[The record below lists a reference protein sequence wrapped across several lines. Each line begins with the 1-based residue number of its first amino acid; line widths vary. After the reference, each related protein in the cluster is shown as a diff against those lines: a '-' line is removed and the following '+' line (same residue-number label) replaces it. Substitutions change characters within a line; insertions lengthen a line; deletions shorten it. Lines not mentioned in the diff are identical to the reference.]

1 MRVYKFYSTRWGLDA
16 LYRRRLKITT
26 AQDINDPFEFL
37 AVASNKKGRRTAKE
51 IRDHLFSETG
61 LISFCL
67 NWRQP
72 LLWSHYA
79 ENHSGLSLGFDID
92 KNIAYTVRYTDQRVI
107 MPALESEEYVLGQRL
122 TFWDAIQV
130 VKYDSWRYE
139 EEVRVFPT
147 YNGSIHE
154 NGLYFRHFDDIGRLR
169 EVILGCKYLSF
180 GNLDLQ
186 KKLKKDHIEI
196 KTARLA
202 FKDFFMVEQ
211 KNKSFRKNL

>member
-1 MRVYKFYSTRWGLDA
+1 MRVYKFYSARWGLDA
-16 LYRRRLKITT
+16 LYRRRLKVTT

-37 AVASNKKGRRTAKE
+37 AVASNRKGRRTAKE

-92 KNIAYTVRYTDQRVI
+92 EKIAFTVRYEDQRVI
-107 MPALESEEYVLGQRL
+107 MPALAAKVYVAGQRL
-122 TFWDAIQV
+122 RFWEAIKV
-130 VKYDSWRYE
+130 VKYASWSYE
-139 EEVRVFPT
+139 EEVRAFPALNSSA
-147 YNGSIHE
+147 YE
-154 NGLYFRHFDDIGRLR
+154 NGLYFRHFYYIGRLR
-169 EVILGCKYLSF
+169 EVILGYKYLSLE
-180 GNLDLQ
+180 NIDLQ
-186 KKLKKDHIEI
+186 KKLEKDNIEI

-202 FKDFFMVEQ
+202 FKDFLVVEQ
-211 KNKSFRKNL
+211 KNKRFWKSL